1 MQGKKNYQEKMF
13 LNFQLSDRVPENNFY
28 RRLKGTLDLRYL
40 YSETKEYY
48 GDCGHKSIDPVVF
61 MKLMLVGYLENIAS
75 ERRLIDHCS
84 MRMDILFFLD
94 HDIVEPLP
102 WHSTI
107 SRTRKL
113 FPETVFVKFFEQVF
127 GLCVESG
134 MVRGKVQAIDSAPVK
149 ANASMDSLE
158 LKQPIVS
165 LSDYLREVEK
175 ETPREN
181 KNKTEKDDDWTPKR
195 RSKQDKSKVED
206 RKIESDDRT
215 LKQLKSRGKT

>member
-1 MQGKKNYQEKMF
+1 
-13 LNFQLSDRVPENNFY
+13 
-28 RRLKGTLDLRYL
+28 
-40 YSETKEYY
+40 
-48 GDCGHKSIDPVVF
+48 
-61 MKLMLVGYLENIAS
+61 
-75 ERRLIDHCS
+75 
-84 MRMDILFFLD
+84 
-94 HDIVEPLP
+94 
-102 WHSTI
+102 
-107 SRTRKL
+107 
-113 FPETVFVKFFEQVF
+113 
-127 GLCVESG
+127 
-134 MVRGKVQAIDSAPVK
+134 
-149 ANASMDSLE
+149 DSLE